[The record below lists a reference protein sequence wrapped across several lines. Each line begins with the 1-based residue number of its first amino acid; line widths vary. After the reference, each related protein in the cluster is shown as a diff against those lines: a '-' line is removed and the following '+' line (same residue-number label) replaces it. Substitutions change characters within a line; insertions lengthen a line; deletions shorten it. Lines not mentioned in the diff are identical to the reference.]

1 MSEIAVVFTARSI
14 ERILA
19 EGGTSAWRLD
29 PNRTCR
35 CEFVVCTRNAHGRW
49 DQGDWG
55 VGPEPHHAAFVIG
68 KIQKVVPSTAPPE
81 NGESAKS
88 RYLIQFSEFA
98 RVNIP
103 NVWKGDR
110 NPVKYMSLENLDID
124 FSKLKWES
132 LPEPTNALTL
142 VTETTSVLSAPKATF
157 GALTMAEA
165 KKGLALTFNVPPEAI
180 EITIRG

>member
-1 MSEIAVVFTARSI
+1 MSKEIALVFTARSI

-29 PNRTCR
+29 PNRTSR
-35 CEFVVCTRNAHGRW
+35 CEYVVCTRNAHGHW
-49 DQGDWG
+49 DQGEWG
-55 VGPEPHHAAFVIG
+55 NGSEAHHAAFVVG
-68 KIQKVVPSTAPPE
+68 KIQNVVPSTVPPE

-88 RYLIQFSEFA
+88 RYLIQFNEFA

-110 NPVKYMSLENLDID
+110 NPIKYMSPEKLGID
-124 FSKLKWES
+124 FSKLTWEPM
-132 LPEPTNALTL
+132 PEPSEA
-142 VTETTSVLSAPKATF
+142 SAPAVEATSSRSKSPV

>member
-1 MSEIAVVFTARSI
+1 MSKEVAVVFTARSI

-29 PNRTCR
+29 PGRTSR
-35 CEFVVCTRNAHGRW
+35 CDFVVCTRNAHGHW
-49 DQGDWG
+49 DQGEWG
-55 VGPEPHHAAFVIG
+55 NGPEAHHAAFVVG
-68 KIQKVVPSTAPPE
+68 KIQKVVIATAPPE
-81 NGESAKS
+81 NGESPNN
-88 RYLIQFSEFA
+88 RYMIQFSEFA
-98 RVNIP
+98 RVNVP

-110 NPVKYMSLENLDID
+110 NPVKYMSPEAVGID
-124 FSKLKWES
+124 FSKLKWE
-132 LPEPTNALTL
+132 PMPTPSAAAAP
-142 VTETTSVLSAPKATF
+142 VIQPPPVLRAAV